1 MSLYYDSLPHI
12 SHHFRTFS
20 FSFPTVNPVIP
31 EAVNQTAFQ
40 VIGNDLTITMAAEAG
55 QLQLNA
61 MEPVI
66 IYNLLSS
73 LRMLTNACDMFT
85 ERCIKGITANV
96 DKCEKMVRDSIG
108 IVTAFSPFIGYEKS
122 SQLAKEA
129 LQTGRSVVDMIKEE
143 KLLDENKIESI
154 MRPANLTGP
163 SSLFSES
170 QLKVVD
176 KTGTHLR
183 HSSFADFRA
192 LEKETTG
199 AATHVRYFSL
209 ADLSAIQ

>member
-1 MSLYYDSLPHI
+1 
-12 SHHFRTFS
+12 
-20 FSFPTVNPVIP
+20 
-31 EAVNQTAFQ
+31 
-40 VIGNDLTITMAAEAG
+40 MAAEAG

-85 ERCIKGITANV
+85 DRCIKGITANV
-96 DKCEKMVRDSIG
+96 EACEKMVRDSIG

-129 LQTGRSVVDMIKEE
+129 LRSGRSVVDMIKEE
-143 KLLDENKIESI
+143 KLLDETKIENI

-163 SSLFSES
+163 SSLLSES
-170 QLKVVD
+170 PSPSTMD
-176 KTGTHLR
+176 KTHTHLR
-183 HSSFADFRA
+183 QSSFADFRA
-192 LEKETTG
+192 LDNNKP
-199 AATHVRYFSL
+199 HVRYFSL
-209 ADLSAIQ
+209 ADLSALVLQ